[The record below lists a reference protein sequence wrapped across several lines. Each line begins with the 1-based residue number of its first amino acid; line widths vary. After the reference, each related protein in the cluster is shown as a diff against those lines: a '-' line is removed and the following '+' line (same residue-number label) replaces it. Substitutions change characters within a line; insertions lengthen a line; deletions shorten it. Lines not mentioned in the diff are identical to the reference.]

1 MHIWDRVFGV
11 QRRSKYMNL
20 KRVLTSLIGFP
31 LVVLIIALGTPQII
45 DFAIMII
52 AIICMYEYFN
62 VISKICKPIKWL
74 GFASTLIIFLLS
86 LIPSGILNLI
96 LLFSIPVILLILF
109 LHIILTD
116 MKFTFKDV
124 AYTFL
129 GIAYVTGFIMFLALI
144 VVTEKGKLMLGYTM
158 MIAWATDVFAYTVG
172 KYFGKHHFSKI
183 SPKKTIEGCIAGMIG
198 AVIVGVIYAVIANH
212 FANLNLA
219 GITYLYIGIVT
230 LLLSI
235 ISQVGDFA
243 ASSIKRFADCKDYG
257 TMLPGHGGM
266 LDRIDSVIFIAP
278 FVYMIICFI

>member
-1 MHIWDRVFGV
+1 
-11 QRRSKYMNL
+11 MNL

-45 DFAIMII
+45 DFAIMLI

-62 VISKICKPIKWL
+62 VVSKICKPIKWL
-74 GFASTLIIFLLS
+74 GYVSTLMVFLVS
-86 LIPSGILNLI
+86 LVSIEVFKLI
-96 LLFSIPVILLILF
+96 VLFGIPVILLILF

-116 MKFTFKDV
+116 MKFTFKDI

-129 GIAYVTGFIMFLALI
+129 GIAYVVGFITFLALI
-144 VVTEKGKLMLGYTM
+144 VMTEKGKLMLGYTM

-198 AVIVGVIYAVIANH
+198 AILVGVIYALIANH
-212 FANLNLA
+212 FASLNIN
-219 GITYLYIGIVT
+219 GITYLYIGIVA
-230 LLLSI
+230 LILSI

-278 FVYMIICFI
+278 FIYMIIIFTTIV